1 MSEVRRREEA
11 PPVPDIDLSGHEWYI
26 NRELS
31 LLQFQWRVLSQATD
45 EETPLLERVRFLCIS
60 STNLDEFFEIRVAGL
75 KHKQALGSIVTGADG
90 LTPERVL
97 AAISREAHALVEEQ
111 YRVLNKILLPALRRQ
126 GVCFPRRSEWNREQ
140 VEWISDYFDTQ
151 LAPMLSPLG
160 LDPAHPFPRVYNKSL
175 NFIVSLEGK
184 DAFGRDSGTAI
195 VQAPR
200 SLSRL
205 IELPAELSDAPY
217 TFVFLSSVIH
227 AHVDRLFPGMK
238 VTGCHQFRVTRD
250 SDLFVD
256 EEEVDDLMRA
266 LKGELHARRLG
277 DTVRLEVAD
286 SCPDEMALF
295 LLRQFKLGEK
305 DLYRVNGPVNLN
317 RLVAIH
323 ELVDRDDLKYP
334 PFTPGVPRRLRNQK
348 DLFAVIR
355 QGDILLHH
363 PYQSFLPVLEL
374 LRQAARDPDVLAIKQ
389 TLYRTGVES
398 PLARALMDAARA
410 GKEVTVVVELRA
422 RFDEEANIELAT
434 RLQDAGAHVVYGVVG
449 HKTHAKMLL
458 IVRREKGQLRRYVH
472 LGTGNY
478 HLGTSRVYTDFG
490 YMTADPVFGE
500 DVHKLFTQL
509 TGLGRVERMQKVL
522 QAPFTLHKTLLGL
535 IRGEAEKARA
545 GGEGR
550 IIVKVNSL
558 VEPRIIRALYEAS
571 RAGVQIDLIVRGAC
585 CLRPGLPGLSENIR
599 VRSIVGR
606 FLEHTRVYYFHNG
619 GDPRLYCAS
628 ADWMDRNFFRRVE
641 TCFPIE
647 DPALRERV
655 FNEGLSLY
663 LADNTQAWIMQG
675 DGTYHR
681 LEPGD
686 QPPLSAQQSLLRQ
699 LASVAEEP

>member
-1 MSEVRRREEA
+1 MSEVRRLEEA

-31 LLQFQWRVLSQATD
+31 LLQFQWRVLSQAKD

-90 LTPERVL
+90 LTPERAL

-111 YRVLNKILLPALRRQ
+111 YRVLNEILLPALRRQ

-140 VEWISDYFDTQ
+140 AEWISDYFDTQ

-334 PFTPGVPRRLRNQK
+334 PFTPGVPKRLRNQK

-550 IIVKVNSL
+550 LTVKANAQ

-686 QPPLSAQQSLLRQ
+686 QPAVSAQQSLLRQ